1 MIRINLL
8 PFRAARKKENI
19 KRQIS
24 FYVLIVGLILAFL
37 SYNFLQLN
45 SKLSSLQEEETDI
58 QGQLVQLDKTI
69 KEISQLEKQ
78 IKEITAK
85 LEVIKRLEKGKT
97 GPVRL
102 LEAIARAVPKNK
114 LWLKSFNESNG
125 SLTLQGTAMDNETVA
140 LFMDRLEATQSI
152 STVDLKSARLRSM
165 PAYKLRVADFVL
177 ICKTNVYQ
185 GKKKPEGKSR
195 KRRRKRR

>member
-1 MIRINLL
+1 MIKINLL

-24 FYVLIVGLILAFL
+24 FYVLIVGLLLVFL
-37 SYNFLQLN
+37 SYNFLKLN

-78 IKEITAK
+78 IKEIKAK
-85 LEVIKRLEKGKT
+85 LAVIKRLQAGKT

-102 LEAIARAVPKNK
+102 LEEISRAVPKDK
-114 LWLKSFNESNG
+114 LWLKSFKETKG
-125 SLTLQGTAMDNETVA
+125 SLTLEGTAMDNETVA
-140 LFMDRLEATQSI
+140 LFMDRLEDSESI
-152 STVDLKSARLRSM
+152 SSVDLKSARLRHL
-165 PAYKLRVADFVL
+165 PKYKLRVADFAL
-177 ICKTNVYQ
+177 ICKTYAYQ
-185 GKKKPEGKSR
+185 EKKRPTGKRG
-195 KRRRKRR
+195 KRRRK